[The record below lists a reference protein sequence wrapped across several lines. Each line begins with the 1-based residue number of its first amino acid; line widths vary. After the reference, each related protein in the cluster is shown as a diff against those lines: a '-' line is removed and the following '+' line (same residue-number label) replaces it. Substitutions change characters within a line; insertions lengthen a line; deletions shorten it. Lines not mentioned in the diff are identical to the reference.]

1 LPQRPPLVTRNG
13 HDFSQQFPF
22 PALATASSLVAGG
35 TIKGWKSRWIRY
47 QKLCFIYAV
56 NKVRL
61 MHAPMDRKLNGRR
74 TAIAIGIGF
83 ALLIA
88 AVVAS
93 IVASIASANAD
104 RWASHSL
111 QVRQATT
118 NLFSLVQDAETGQ
131 RGFLLTGDESYLQ
144 PFETAQKQIPAA
156 EAGLRTLTADDPA
169 QQSRL
174 TRIYATIALK
184 LRELSRT
191 VDFAKTGN
199 TTEALAI
206 VRSNEGRN
214 LMRQIRSA
222 VNEFDEHET
231 DLINARNQRS
241 TLLRSILLLV
251 TVAGGLLAGVVAIL
265 VGVASRR
272 QVHELSLTTRLLQAE
287 IVERERTEAALRQA
301 QKMEALGQLT
311 GGVAHD
317 FNNMLSIIVGNL
329 DLVLRRLS
337 GEDARARVFVENSL
351 AGARRA
357 SELTKRL
364 LAFSR
369 LQPLQPAP
377 TDVNKCV
384 SEMSELLRRTLGE
397 GIELETVLGGGVW
410 RAIVDTPQLESA
422 LLNLVINA
430 RDAMEGAGRLTI
442 ETANAELDQAY
453 ADAHAE
459 VTAGQYVM
467 IAVTDIGPGMTE
479 DVMNRA
485 FDPFFTTKRPGEGTG
500 LGLSQ
505 VHGFIKQSKGHVK
518 LYSEIGKGTTVKL
531 YLPRDKS
538 KGVPKEVQ
546 PSMSAD
552 NARPKDHVVLVV
564 EDDGGVR
571 TFTVSALRELGYEAI
586 DAETVAV
593 ARQKLAE
600 NPRVTILLTD
610 VVLPSENG
618 RELANSLTKD
628 RPDLVVLYMT
638 GYTRNSIVHNG
649 TLDAGVR
656 LLSKPFTVDD
666 LNRELRAALMQ
677 RTISA

>member
-1 LPQRPPLVTRNG
+1 
-13 HDFSQQFPF
+13 
-22 PALATASSLVAGG
+22 
-35 TIKGWKSRWIRY
+35 
-47 QKLCFIYAV
+47 
-56 NKVRL
+56 
-61 MHAPMDRKLNGRR
+61 MHAPASRELNDRRA
-74 TAIAIGIGF
+74 AIAIVIGF
-83 ALLIA
+83 AFLIV

-93 IVASIASANAD
+93 IVASIASADAD

-111 QVRQATT
+111 QVRQASTH
-118 NLFSLVQDAETGQ
+118 LFSLVQDAETGQ
-131 RGFLLTGDESYLQ
+131 RGFLLTGDERYLL
-144 PFETAQKQIPAA
+144 PFTTAQKEITAA
-156 EAGLRTLTADDPA
+156 EASLRTLTSDNPA

-174 TRIYATIALK
+174 TSIYATIAQK
-184 LRELSRT
+184 LQELSRT
-191 VDFAKTGN
+191 VDLAKTGN
-199 TTEALAI
+199 TTDALAI

-214 LMRQIRSA
+214 LMQHIRSG
-222 VNEFDEHET
+222 VNEFDEHEIG
-231 DLINARNQRS
+231 LENARNQRAALLRS
-241 TLLRSILLLV
+241 TLLLI
-251 TVAGGLLAGVVAIL
+251 TVAAGLLAGVVAIL
-265 VGVASRR
+265 VGAASRR
-272 QVHELSLTTRLLQAE
+272 HARELRLTNRSLRAE
-287 IVERERTEAALRQA
+287 IVERQRAEATLRHA

-329 DLVLRRLS
+329 DLILRRLS
-337 GEDARARVFVENSL
+337 GEDARARVLAENAL

-369 LQPLQPAP
+369 LQPLQPAS
-377 TDVNKCV
+377 TDLNKCV
-384 SEMSELLRRTLGE
+384 SDMSELLRRTLGE
-397 GIELETVLGGGVW
+397 GIELEAVLGGGVW
-410 RAIVDTPQLESA
+410 RAIVDPPQLESA

-467 IAVTDIGPGMTE
+467 IAVTDTGPGMTE
-479 DVMNRA
+479 EIMSRA

-505 VHGFIKQSKGHVK
+505 VHGFVKQSKGHVK
-518 LYSEIGKGTTVKL
+518 LYSEVGKGTTVKL

-538 KGVPKEVQ
+538 KVVKEVQ
-546 PSMSAD
+546 PSISAD
-552 NARPKDHVVLVV
+552 DARPKDHVVLVV

-586 DAETVAV
+586 EADTAAT

-610 VVLPSENG
+610 VVLPIENG
-618 RELANSLTKD
+618 RELANSLIKD

-649 TLDAGVR
+649 TLDPGVR
-656 LLSKPFTVDD
+656 LLSKPFSVDD
-666 LNRELRAALMQ
+666 LKRELRAALAQ
-677 RTISA
+677 RTVSALTQA

>member
-1 LPQRPPLVTRNG
+1 
-13 HDFSQQFPF
+13 
-22 PALATASSLVAGG
+22 
-35 TIKGWKSRWIRY
+35 
-47 QKLCFIYAV
+47 
-56 NKVRL
+56 
-61 MHAPMDRKLNGRR
+61 MHAPAAREPNDRR
-74 TAIAIGIGF
+74 TAIGIVTGF
-83 ALLIA
+83 ALLIV
-88 AVVAS
+88 AVIAS
-93 IVASIASANAD
+93 IVAAIASADAD

-118 NLFSLVQDAETGQ
+118 HLVSLVQDAETGQ
-131 RGFLLTGDESYLQ
+131 RGFLLTGDEGYLL
-144 PFETAQKQIPAA
+144 PFTTAQKEIPAA
-156 EAGLRTLTADDPA
+156 EASLRTLTSDNPA

-174 TRIYATIALK
+174 TNIYATIALK
-184 LRELSRT
+184 LQELSRT
-191 VDFAKTGN
+191 VDLAKTGN
-199 TTEALAI
+199 TTDGIAI

-214 LMRQIRSA
+214 LMREIRSE
-222 VNEFDEHET
+222 VDEFDEGEIGLEN
-231 DLINARNQRS
+231 DRNHRAS
-241 TLLRSILLLV
+241 LLRSILLLI
-251 TVAGGLLAGVVAIL
+251 TVAAGILAGLVAIL

-272 QVHELSLTTRLLQAE
+272 QLRELSLTTRSLHAE
-287 IVERERTEAALRQA
+287 IVERARAESALRQA

-337 GEDARARVFVENSL
+337 GEDARARVFAENAL

-357 SELTKRL
+357 SELTKQL

-369 LQPLQPAP
+369 MQPLQPAS

-384 SEMSELLRRTLGE
+384 SDMSELLRRTLGE
-397 GIELETVLGGGVW
+397 GIELEAVLGGGVW
-410 RAIVDTPQLESA
+410 RAIVDAPQLESA

-430 RDAMEGAGRLTI
+430 RDAMEAAGRLTI

-453 ADAHAE
+453 ADAHVE

-467 IAVTDIGPGMTE
+467 IAVTDTGPGMTE
-479 DVMNRA
+479 DIMSRA
-485 FDPFFTTKRPGEGTG
+485 FDPFFTTKRAGEGTG

-505 VHGFIKQSKGHVK
+505 VHGFVKQSKGHVK

-538 KGVPKEVQ
+538 KVVRKEVQ
-546 PSMSAD
+546 PSITAD
-552 NARPKDHVVLVV
+552 DARPKDHVVLVV

-586 DAETVAV
+586 EADTVAT

-618 RELANSLTKD
+618 RELANSLIKD
-628 RPDLVVLYMT
+628 RPDLV
-638 GYTRNSIVHNG
+638 
-649 TLDAGVR
+649 
-656 LLSKPFTVDD
+656 
-666 LNRELRAALMQ
+666 
-677 RTISA
+677 